1 MKKIF
6 LTKVRPG
13 SISDAIKHYFS
24 LEGWELQ
31 IAPDDWDI
39 RQNNTL
45 IDRDCTVMINTA
57 GVTDTATPMDWNFER
72 ANQVIG
78 VNLSGAI
85 SLTSEFIQAT
95 QGTKKLKTIIHIGS
109 LWSRKHSTN
118 SPVYTASKAGLAHY
132 IACMGY
138 ELNLHYP
145 GEYTIIGLHPGN
157 VWGTPLTQRVQRS
170 LREGRGFSPEQIEEL
185 YKGAITPLEIASIVD
200 GMIGNRWLNGE
211 NIYLGSGDKR

>member
-85 SLTSEFIQAT
+85 SLTSEFIRAT
-95 QGTKKLKTIIHIGS
+95 QGTKKLKTIVHIGS

-145 GEYTIIGLHPGN
+145 GEYTIIGVHPGN

-200 GMIGNRWLNGE
+200 GMIGKPLAQWGE
-211 NIYLGSGDKR
+211 HLSRERR

>member
-1 MKKIF
+1 MKKMF

-13 SISDAIKHYFS
+13 SISDAFKHYFG

-31 IAPDDWDI
+31 IAHDDWDI
-39 RQNNTL
+39 TQESPY
-45 IDRDCTVMINTA
+45 ISRDCTVMVNTA
-57 GVTDTATPMDWNFER
+57 GVTDSGGPEEWTYER
-72 ANQVIG
+72 AARLINI
-78 VNLSGAI
+78 NLTGAI
-85 SLTSEFIQAT
+85 ALTSEFIRAT
-95 QGTKKLKTIIHIGS
+95 QGTPELKTIIHVGS
-109 LWSRKHSTN
+109 LWSRKHSTG

-132 IACMGY
+132 VTCMGT
-138 ELNLHYP
+138 ELNLRFP

-200 GMIGNRWLNGE
+200 GMIGNRWLSGE
-211 NIYLGSGDKR
+211 NLYLGAGDKR